1 MGLAS
6 VLGGADRVGAA
17 AGQQDKLA
25 ATGQPLDLPAAA
37 QLVLHNA
44 SDLSVLGSRRW
55 QDNHPEL
62 MGCIDGHRHLFLEA
76 ERASSTRQ

>member
-6 VLGGADRVGAA
+6 VLWSADRVGAV

-25 ATGQPLDLPAAA
+25 AAGQPLDVPAAA
-37 QLVLHNA
+37 QLVLHKA
-44 SDLSVLGSRRW
+44 SDLSVLCSRRG

-62 MGCIDGHRHLFLEA
+62 MGCIDGHRHLYLEA
-76 ERASSTRQ
+76 ERACATRQ

>member
-1 MGLAS
+1 MGLTS
-6 VLGGADRVGAA
+6 VLGGAHRVGTV

-37 QLVLHNA
+37 QLMLHKA
-44 SDLSVLGSRRW
+44 SDLSVLGSRGR

-62 MGCIDGHRHLFLEA
+62 MGCIDGRRHLLLEA
-76 ERASSTRQ
+76 ERTCATRQ